1 MNAKNLRV
9 DMFGMRITSHI
20 SYSKHWEK
28 QWNDLERT
36 IYTVGE
42 NIIATTKTPN
52 NFCYPLKMVIFP
64 ILRYFSIAPHL
75 VIALPTLR

>member
-9 DMFGMRITSHI
+9 DMFGMRFTSHI
-20 SYSKHWEK
+20 LYSKHCEK

-36 IYTVGE
+36 TVGE
-42 NIIATTKTPN
+42 NIITTNKMPN
-52 NFCYPLKMVIFP
+52 DYCYHLKMVLFP

-75 VIALPTLR
+75 VIALPTFR